1 VSPLAA
7 ALVAAAVVAIRGVA
21 VIDVEAGTALPDR
34 TVVIEGERI
43 ARVAPSAEVELG
55 ADVLVIDGAGLY
67 LVPGL
72 VDAHVHV
79 IHPDTFAPLLL
90 ANGVTLARDLGGPT
104 KERVALRERLARGE
118 ALGPELRV
126 TGAIVD
132 GDPPVWPFS
141 EPVDTEEEARA
152 AVRKLHAASV
162 DEIKVY
168 SLLEPGPFRA
178 AIAEAHA
185 LGLRAVGHVPESVP
199 LEDALEAGLDE
210 IEHLSGFGP
219 WLARAVGEN
228 PGGLLDLSGWLA
240 YDRVPPERVRALAA
254 RVAGAKTVLCPTL
267 VVLDRLARAKDKKL
281 RAGPRP
287 RGGARSPRDVTP
299 TTRPVRA
306 PAPPSSRSGAR
317 SRPASSTSTGLADAR
332 RRATRRGRGRLR
344 EDRDG
349 GGGREAR
356 LRRRGR
362 ARGRA
367 RGRRRARRLGR
378 RARDRD
384 RVRAR
389 ASLVRASSPRYNLRL
404 ALESACGLTA

>member
-1 VSPLAA
+1 MSPLAA

-67 LVPGL
+67 LIPGL

-219 WLARAVGEN
+219 WLARAVGEK
-228 PGGLLDLSGWLA
+228 PGGLLDLSGW
-240 YDRVPPERVRALAA
+240 RVRPRAA
-254 RVAGAKTVLCPTL
+254 RARARAGRPGRRGEDRPLPDARRPRPAGA
-267 VVLDRLARAKDKKL
+267 REGQEA
-281 RAGPRP
+281 P
-287 RGGARSPRDVTP
+287 RGPATSWRRSFASRRTP

-332 RRATRRGRGRLR
+332 RRAARRGRGRLR